1 MCNGIDIQMYAND
14 TVLYT
19 YAKATEPA
27 AGKLTI
33 AMERITIDQSCL
45 SLNVRKTK
53 WMFFSQTKDWEDWN
67 SKLV

>member
-1 MCNGIDIQMYAND
+1 MISMMCNGIDIQMYAND

-53 WMFFSQTKDWEDWN
+53 
-67 SKLV
+67 